1 VRARHRDDLR
11 QAHERAA
18 RPPRPAREPQ
28 DPRQAGHAPPARE
41 ASAGAGPQRDAGAAA
56 PSTLPAADD
65 SGRRERAL
73 LLRAF
78 ETSTLSR
85 ANFCALKRI
94 DPATL
99 DALLEQAR
107 SEGAPRD
114 GVRHAAPRRAAR

>member
-1 VRARHRDDLR
+1 M
-11 QAHERAA
+11 
-18 RPPRPAREPQ
+18 
-28 DPRQAGHAPPARE
+28 PPARGPQ
-41 ASAGAGPQRDAGAAA
+41 AGAAPQRDASPAAQSAA
-56 PSTLPAADD
+56 PTADD

-94 DPATL
+94 DPTTL

-107 SEGAPRD
+107 SESAS
-114 GVRHAAPRRAAR
+114 